1 MGNPIASTDD
11 TTDRKLLITDAEIEK
26 LVPEM
31 WDLCRNLGIEAPP
44 PPDERQRRVTKG
56 RSKNPCLSLVER
68 LPHV

>member
-44 PPDERQRRVTKG
+44 PPDKPQRRVTKG
-56 RSKNPCLSLVER
+56 RS
-68 LPHV
+68 

>member
-11 TTDRKLLITDAEIEK
+11 ITDREPLITDAEIEK

-44 PPDERQRRVTKG
+44 PPDEPQRRVTKG
-56 RSKNPCLSLVER
+56 RS
-68 LPHV
+68 